1 MKEMLQDALKAQS
14 SLLPWR
20 KALEHFCIT
29 ACNMT
34 VHVIL
39 SYVPT
44 VMGVGLVDGRFGGC
58 RPGCHAI
65 CLGWHFLLTFGS
77 TSHDI
82 WFINQYKECSINQC
96 TSCAQVLC
104 EHPPTS
110 SIPSPAAWNG
120 MKGEGAE
127 DFKRIVS
134 HWRYKVLVVQRLE
147 ACLLQPSIA

>member
-1 MKEMLQDALKAQS
+1 M
-14 SLLPWR
+14 
-20 KALEHFCIT
+20 EHFCIT

-58 RPGCHAI
+58 RPGCYAI
-65 CLGWHFLLTFGS
+65 RLGWHFLLTFGS

-82 WFINQYKECSINQC
+82 WFIFGTKSAPSTNVHHVH
-96 TSCAQVLC
+96 QVLC

-110 SIPSPAAWNG
+110 SIPSPAA
-120 MKGEGAE
+120 
-127 DFKRIVS
+127 
-134 HWRYKVLVVQRLE
+134 
-147 ACLLQPSIA
+147 